1 MPRSTWKGAISFGL
15 ISIPVRLYGATEA
28 KDVSFHQVHAADGGR
43 IRYQRVCEKCG
54 EVIEYSDIAKGYEAA
69 DGRLAILDSD
79 DFESLPL
86 SSSKTVD
93 IVQFVDESEIDPMY
107 FEKSYFIQAEGAGT
121 KPYVLLR
128 DALRN
133 TAKAGVV
140 KVAMRSRESLALIRA
155 KDDVLVLDTMLW
167 PDEIRDSQ
175 FAAPDADVKASKQEV
190 AMAESFVT
198 QLTEPWDPTQFED
211 DYRTAVEELVNAK
224 LAGAPVP
231 VDASTSTS
239 SADVVDLVAALKAS
253 VEAAKQRRTAQE
265 SSDADAASEERQ
277 AS

>member
-54 EVIEYSDIAKGYEAA
+54 EVIEYADIAKGYEAA

-253 VEAAKQRRTAQE
+253 VEAAKQRRTAQK

>member
-54 EVIEYSDIAKGYEAA
+54 EVIEYADIAKGYEAA

>member
-15 ISIPVRLYGATEA
+15 ISIPVRLYGATET
-28 KDVSFHQVHAADGGR
+28 KDISFHQVHAADGGR

-54 EVIEYSDIAKGYEAA
+54 EEVEYADIAKGYAAA
-69 DGRLAILDSD
+69 DGRLAILDSE

-86 SSSKTVD
+86 ATSKTVD
-93 IVQFVDESEIDPMY
+93 IVQFVDESEIDPMF
-107 FEKSYFIQAEGAGT
+107 FEKSYYIQAEGAGT

-133 TAKAGVV
+133 TGKAGVV
-140 KVAMRSRESLALIRA
+140 KVAMRSRESLALVRA

-167 PDEIRDSQ
+167 PDEIRDHE
-175 FAAPDADVKASKQEV
+175 FAAPDAEIKASKQEV

-198 QLTEPWDPTQFED
+198 QLTEPWDPEQFED
-211 DYRTAVEELVNAK
+211 DYRTALEQLVNAK
-224 LAGAPVP
+224 LEGTPVP
-231 VDASTSTS
+231 VDAGTS
-239 SADVVDLVAALKAS
+239 SSGADVVDLVAALKAS
-253 VEAAKQRRTAQE
+253 VEAAKQRRAAPGLDEQPK
-265 SSDADAASEERQ
+265 ADGERQ

>member
-1 MPRSTWKGAISFGL
+1 
-15 ISIPVRLYGATEA
+15 
-28 KDVSFHQVHAADGGR
+28 
-43 IRYQRVCEKCG
+43 
-54 EVIEYSDIAKGYEAA
+54 
-69 DGRLAILDSD
+69 
-79 DFESLPL
+79 
-86 SSSKTVD
+86 
-93 IVQFVDESEIDPMY
+93 
-107 FEKSYFIQAEGAGT
+107 
-121 KPYVLLR
+121 
-128 DALRN
+128 
-133 TAKAGVV
+133 
-140 KVAMRSRESLALIRA
+140 
-155 KDDVLVLDTMLW
+155 
-167 PDEIRDSQ
+167 
-175 FAAPDADVKASKQEV
+175 
-190 AMAESFVT
+190 MAESFVT